1 MNLLCYVCSLLT
13 CLGLSVVECVSVVRN
28 ERGFAKVAIIHVGHS
43 IAVLFYMGLAE
54 KCFLLPGITAYRH
67 NLSLA
72 HFHWCPFSQC
82 LQSRPSA
89 SSRGGSDI
97 LK

>member
-1 MNLLCYVCSLLT
+1 MKLLCYACSLLT

-54 KCFLLPGITAYRH
+54 KCFYYLALLPIV
-67 NLSLA
+67 LI
-72 HFHWCPFSQC
+72 C
-82 LQSRPSA
+82 LWSIFLGVRSVSVYSHDLQHLQEKAR
-89 SSRGGSDI
+89 I
-97 LK
+97 F